1 MIGAVPSPQKQHDAV
16 SQDGQHFLINS
27 LTEEA
32 ATSPITLVLNR
43 KPPATR

>member
-1 MIGAVPSPQKQHDAV
+1 MIEPVPGPHKQHSAV

-27 LTEEA
+27 LTGEA